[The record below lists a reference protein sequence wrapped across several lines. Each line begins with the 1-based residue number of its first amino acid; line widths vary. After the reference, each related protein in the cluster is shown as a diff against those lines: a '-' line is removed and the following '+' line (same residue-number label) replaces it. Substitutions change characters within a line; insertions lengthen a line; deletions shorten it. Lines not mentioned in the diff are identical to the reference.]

1 MISLAD
7 SLYRLA
13 NLVLAVSALG
23 VAALIVR
30 TIHRRVSR
38 RVEPLGVVV
47 ALVFVAIGLMAA
59 VRVWAVP
66 VLPADASMAATLIVV
81 DIVAAGV
88 IVTCLL
94 QRRRY
99 GVLSGAE
106 NGLQCIEQGFR
117 PGGDGVEPVVRTGQ
131 RGAGRARGLARWNQ
145 AGWPR

>member
-1 MISLAD
+1 MISLAEL
-7 SLYRLA
+7 LYRLA

-66 VLPADASMAATLIVV
+66 LPADASMAVTLIVV
-81 DIVAAGV
+81 DMVAAGV

-99 GVLSGAE
+99 GVSIETA
-106 NGLQCIEQGFR
+106 GLVHEY
-117 PGGDGVEPVVRTGQ
+117 ET
-131 RGAGRARGLARWNQ
+131 AY
-145 AGWPR
+145 